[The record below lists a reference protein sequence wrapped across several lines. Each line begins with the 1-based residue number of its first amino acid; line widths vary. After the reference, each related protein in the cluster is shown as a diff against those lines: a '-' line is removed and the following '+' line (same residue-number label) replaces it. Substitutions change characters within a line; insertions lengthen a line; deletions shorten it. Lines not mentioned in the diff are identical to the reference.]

1 MQRYTSGYAILKHR
15 SEESLDFLKSP
26 DSFIGKKLQC
36 HTGEIL
42 VSSGELIPRVEAL
55 YIMSSSKP
63 RLSLCVA
70 LGRTIIMRLLH
81 KGESLCCFR
90 DSASVTYGGI
100 LPSGLARHPL
110 CKVSTILDCETV
122 DFCNSLLIDLQSLS
136 GQIIRRIITII

>member
-1 MQRYTSGYAILKHR
+1 MQRYTAGCAILKHR

-70 LGRTIIMRLLH
+70 LGRTIIMRQLH
-81 KGESLCCFR
+81 KGESLYCFR
-90 DSASVTYGGI
+90 DSASVTYGGSLQALRVI
-100 LPSGLARHPL
+100 LSA
-110 CKVSTILDCETV
+110 KSV
-122 DFCNSLLIDLQSLS
+122 QS
-136 GQIIRRIITII
+136 